1 MKHIKNKPKQT
12 NEATQILP
20 WSIKETRR
28 RYTNASSAIET
39 EPLLRCAYKGEDD
52 RIIFHLSHG
61 VKVIKLKSVVIASS
75 DIFIIYNFLKLVYS
89 DLNELG
95 FITNKRRSM
104 DVLALYVIQVYLLL
118 TL

>member
-1 MKHIKNKPKQT
+1 MH
-12 NEATQILP
+12 A
-20 WSIKETRR
+20 
-28 RYTNASSAIET
+28 SAIET
-39 EPLLRCAYKGEDD
+39 EPLLRCAYKDEDD

-61 VKVIKLKSVVIASS
+61 VKVIKLKSVVIVSS

-95 FITNKRRSM
+95 FITNKRRSI